1 VGGYDVDDRENDG
14 TALQKCFSNR
24 ESRYA
29 CNLPG
34 GMQAARQRR
43 RQLGG
48 DGSIIRVTLDRQAD
62 HFGRAFDGRNDRC
75 AMARPRGAASGF
87 DNGQHSRSGVED
99 LKVYVVD
106 DGLETPASI

>member
-1 VGGYDVDDRENDG
+1 MSTDRENDG
-14 TALQKCFSNR
+14 TALQKCFSYR
-24 ESRYA
+24 KSRYA

-34 GMQAARQRR
+34 GMQAARQRH

-48 DGSIIRVTLDRQAD
+48 DGSIIRVTLDKQTD
-62 HFGRAFDGRNDRC
+62 HVGQAFDSRNDRC

>member
-34 GMQAARQRR
+34 GMQAPRQRR

-62 HFGRAFDGRNDRC
+62 HVGRTFDGRNDRC
-75 AMARPRGAASGF
+75 AMARPRAPLQVLITRSTLEAG
-87 DNGQHSRSGVED
+87 SR
-99 LKVYVVD
+99 
-106 DGLETPASI
+106 I

>member
-1 VGGYDVDDRENDG
+1 MSTDRENDG
-14 TALQKCFSNR
+14 TALQKCFSYR
-24 ESRYA
+24 KSRYA

-34 GMQAARQRR
+34 GMQAARQRH

-48 DGSIIRVTLDRQAD
+48 DGSIIRVTLDKQTD
-62 HFGRAFDGRNDRC
+62 HVGQAFDSRNDRC

-87 DNGQHSRSGVED
+87 DNGQHSRSGIED